1 VACVQ
6 GFVVSRVEISLSCC
20 IWIYTR
26 WMIFSLDSNQ
36 DTTTCFQVSILFRD
50 FSSSQHF
57 SSLVARFPAIQTISL
72 SIHSQRSPL
81 VIPTTQHNS
90 FLLGI
95 SKSKKLY
102 AQFLILHFHII
113 LLASQ
118 HMKAA
123 SNRPHRSLLRLL
135 LAQRRVPLINQP
147 SPRFRENITDLAA
160 AYTTPLSHTFQRY
173 RLTDSFTDSQRV

>member
-26 WMIFSLDSNQ
+26 WITFSLDSIQ
-36 DTTTCFQVSILFRD
+36 DTTTL
-50 FSSSQHF
+50 FSSINIIFGISHPPNTPLPLLPGPQRYKP
-57 SSLVARFPAIQTISL
+57 SSL

-81 VIPTTQHNS
+81 VISTTQHNP

-95 SKSKKLY
+95 SKSEKLC
-102 AQFLILHFHII
+102 AQFPILHFHII

-123 SNRPHRSLLRLL
+123 SNRPHRSLLRLF

-147 SPRFRENITDLAA
+147 SPRFRENMTVL
-160 AYTTPLSHTFQRY
+160 
-173 RLTDSFTDSQRV
+173 